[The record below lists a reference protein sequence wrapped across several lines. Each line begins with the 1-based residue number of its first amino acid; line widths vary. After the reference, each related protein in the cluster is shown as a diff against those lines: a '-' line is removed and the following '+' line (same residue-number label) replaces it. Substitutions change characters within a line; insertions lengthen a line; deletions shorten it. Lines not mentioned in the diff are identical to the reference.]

1 MKIHSKRRNV
11 GFNCCV
17 SSKVYDF
24 CYTKKNGREFEGF
37 SCQYMRQTQIATPYP
52 SLLVTENKNEM
63 EKEKERK
70 VKKKLR
76 QSNYAKWWDLGG
88 KNTKE
93 KIIHAAIQIDV
104 NEIARNQRINEP
116 NNQVLNTKNQTIVLD
131 F

>member
-1 MKIHSKRRNV
+1 
-11 GFNCCV
+11 
-17 SSKVYDF
+17 
-24 CYTKKNGREFEGF
+24 
-37 SCQYMRQTQIATPYP
+37 MRQTQIATPYP

-93 KIIHAAIQIDV
+93 KIIHTAIQIDV

>member
-11 GFNCCV
+11 GFNCCI
-17 SSKVYDF
+17 SSKAYDVV
-24 CYTKKNGREFEGF
+24 TQKKNGREIEGF